1 MKYTSFNIKNE
12 CKTQRGNLTLCSIL
26 TLKKS
31 KQVCVSEKEWVS
43 VCACVIV
50 ICLCSWT
57 VIPWMTCCFE
67 CGSKNNSPVGWWN
80 YTSSI
85 PVWFSGPVF
94 SSITYHTSLFA
105 VFSLMEIVQN
115 LLPPPPPPMPYKV
128 HTQGNCVGKKN
139 LSLCFALSSVSMHS
153 ASLVSGCTQHRISF

>member
-105 VFSLMEIVQN
+105 VFSLMEIVHESIT
-115 LLPPPPPPMPYKV
+115 PPPSSHALQGP
-128 HTQGNCVGKKN
+128 HTRQLCWQKK
-139 LSLCFALSSVSMHS
+139 SEFMFCFEQCKHAFCISSQWVHS
-153 ASLVSGCTQHRISF
+153 A